1 MRGSLSRSRG
11 SAWTPAQAARSR
23 APLLLP
29 GVAAEHGPLPPPWPQ
44 APGAQCPV
52 PLHRH
57 PASPGGSL
65 PGTSVSS
72 AVQRQPPA
80 WPALPSASL
89 VEGPWAG
96 GRGHGASRPG
106 GGSANGR
113 GSAQACL
120 SAEGPGEG
128 MGGTPSRRPVPTETH
143 TPGAAGAPCGLAR
156 VPLGSC
162 VDKAALSNEGPPAL
176 LCAR

>member
-1 MRGSLSRSRG
+1 MRGRRHRPRAHGRPFPCRAWRPSTALSALCRRPGPRPLGHSALSLSIV
-11 SAWTPAQAARSR
+11 T
-23 APLLLP
+23 
-29 GVAAEHGPLPPPWPQ
+29 
-44 APGAQCPV
+44 
-52 PLHRH
+52 

-65 PGTSVSS
+65 LGTSVSS

-106 GGSANGR
+106 GGLANGR